1 MPLHSTADGQTLSD
15 TFKSTGYEQSMAIPL
30 LGEKTLPWS
39 DGALTLRLS
48 IGTMMELEDHMNMGL
63 MTALQTRFA
72 DMTIRDLVM
81 LLLAMTGRDFRD
93 PQLIRNVAAELPRND
108 IAQTM
113 LAVAECLQANL
124 APQLTPLTQG
134 DDSAAQP

>member
-1 MPLHSTADGQTLSD
+1 
-15 TFKSTGYEQSMAIPL
+15 MAIPL